1 MRMIIEER
9 IVSHSRSDK
18 AQLQVQVHVAAL
30 NGELKMRDKP
40 IPRRFSRKENAV
52 NG

>member
-9 IVSHSRSDK
+9 IESHFGNEK

-30 NGELKMRDKP
+30 NG
-40 IPRRFSRKENAV
+40 
-52 NG
+52 